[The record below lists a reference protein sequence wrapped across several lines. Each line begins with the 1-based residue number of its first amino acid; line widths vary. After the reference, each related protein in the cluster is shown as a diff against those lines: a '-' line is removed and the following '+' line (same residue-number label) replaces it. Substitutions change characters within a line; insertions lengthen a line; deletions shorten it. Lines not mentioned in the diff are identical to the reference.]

1 MVGGFFERMIQVLKH
16 CLRMFVGQAKLTYQ
30 ELLTSVAKVELI
42 VNSRPL
48 IYMEPLTPS
57 HLIFG
62 KRLMSLPDNFYYA
75 EPEDFNPG
83 LSHLNANKRLRY
95 LHTVLDH
102 FWNRWRREYLT
113 ELRENHR
120 RSKKESSDD
129 VTVGDVVIIHDDV
142 QRGLWKLG
150 LIESKITGKDGNTR
164 AVVRVR
170 SGQGTSAFYRRPL
183 QRLCPLEVHQEKL
196 SDTIKRGTNATS
208 TTNTISND
216 AADVSSKF
224 DSLTESTGVDQYS
237 GKDFAG
243 ETPTFSN
250 GQEGVVKAHPVSVP
264 EPTVTPAQRCAARE
278 ARD

>member
-1 MVGGFFERMIQVLKH
+1 MNSQP
-16 CLRMFVGQAKLTYQ
+16 LTYM
-30 ELLTSVAKVELI
+30 S
-42 VNSRPL
+42 PL
-48 IYMEPLTPS
+48 DLKEPLTPS

-83 LSHLNANKRLRY
+83 LSRLNANKRLRY
-95 LHTVLDH
+95 LHTVLNH

-120 RSKKESSDD
+120 RSKKESCDN
-129 VTVGDVVIIHDDV
+129 VAIGDVIIHDDV

-150 LIESKITGKDGNTR
+150 LIESKIAGKDGQTR
-164 AVVRVR
+164 GAVVRVQ

-183 QRLCPLEVHQEKL
+183 QRLYPLEVHQEEL
-196 SDTIKRGTNATS
+196 SVTTKRGINAKS
-208 TTNTISND
+208 TTDTISND
-216 AADVSSKF
+216 AADVSSNF
-224 DSLTESTGVDQYS
+224 DSLAESTGVDEYS

-250 GQEGVVKAHPVSVP
+250 GQEGVVNAHPGSVP
-264 EPTVTPAQRCAARE
+264 EPTVTCPQRCAARE
-278 ARD
+278 AHDRIVARLMDN